1 MTQPMSRSTSNLR
14 RSPLILGSIATLLL
28 SLTFSVQA
36 EKPVAKKEGF
46 AMVYEI
52 SGKTYQQARED
63 LTAAIEERGM
73 VISAVSHVKDMLDR
87 TSVDLGYPAQ
97 PLYATGGETVLFC
110 KADLSQKMM
119 RENPHN
125 IALCPYGISIYT
137 LPSHPSSV
145 FLSYR
150 EAVNAEFYKPIQQL
164 LNDIIMS
171 TAE

>member
-1 MTQPMSRSTSNLR
+1 MINPMSKQMAWGLGLAT
-14 RSPLILGSIATLLL
+14 LILSASLATAGS
-28 SLTFSVQA
+28 
-36 EKPVAKKEGF
+36 KPEGKKEGF
-46 AMVYEI
+46 AIVYELPN
-52 SGKTYQQARED
+52 KTYAQARED

-73 VISAVSHVKDMLDR
+73 VVSAVSHVKDMLDR
-87 TSVDLGYPAQ
+87 TSVDLGYAAK

-137 LPSHPSSV
+137 LDSHPKSV

-150 EAVNAEFYKPIQQL
+150 EPVNAPFYQPIRQL
-164 LNDIIMS
+164 LDDIIMS
-171 TAE
+171 VAQ